1 MRRIYLDNAAT
12 TPVDPRV
19 VEAMQRHFTENFGN
33 ASSVHW
39 FGQQSRK
46 DLEGARSVIAASIG
60 ATAGEIVFTSGGT
73 EADNFAIRGAFLAG
87 KKHGRRHIVTTAAE
101 HHAVLDCVEAMEAE
115 GAETTVLPVD
125 QYGRT
130 GAEEVGK
137 SLSDRTCLV
146 SVMQANNEVGTIS
159 NLPSIAAVVHARGV
173 LLHTDAVQAIGKIPV
188 DVNSLG
194 VDLLTITAHK
204 IYGPKGIGALYIRK
218 GTEIENILWGGGQ
231 ERGRRPGTENVALA
245 VGFAKAVEIGRAE
258 MEIVSASLRSL
269 RDRLQSELT
278 TAIPELL
285 VNGHP
290 EERLPHILNVS
301 VDAERLPL
309 EGETLQLSLDL
320 EGIAVSSGSACT
332 SGSVQPSHVL
342 LAIGRTPATAKATL
356 RFSFGKS
363 NTEDDIGR
371 VIDALK
377 SAIEKS
383 KKGARRT
390 A

>member
-19 VEAMQRHFTENFGN
+19 VEAMQRHFTESFGN

-46 DLEGARSVIAASIG
+46 DLEDARSIIAASIG
-60 ATAGEIVFTSGGT
+60 ATPGEIVFTSGGT
-73 EADNFAIRGAFLAG
+73 EADNFAIRGAFIAG
-87 KKHGRRHIVTTAAE
+87 KKHGRGHVVTTAAE
-101 HHAVLDCVEAMEAE
+101 HHAVLDCVEALRDD
-115 GAETTVLPVD
+115 GAAITVLPVD

-130 GAEEVGK
+130 SAEEVVRA
-137 SLSDRTCLV
+137 LSERTCLV

-159 NLPSIAAVVHARGV
+159 DLPSIASVVHARGA

-188 DVNSLG
+188 DVNCLG
-194 VDLLTITAHK
+194 VDLLTMTAHK

-245 VGFAKAVEIGRAE
+245 VGFAKAVEFGRAE
-258 MEIVSASLRSL
+258 MDSVAPSLRLL
-269 RDRLQSELT
+269 RDVLQSQLT
-278 TAIPELL
+278 RAIPELL

-290 EERLPHILNVS
+290 EDRLPHILNVS
-301 VDAERLPL
+301 VDAGRRPL

-342 LAIGRTPATAKATL
+342 LAMGRSPATAKATL

-363 NTEDDIGR
+363 NTEDDIGQ
-371 VIDALK
+371 VVDALK
-377 SAIEKS
+377 SVI
-383 KKGARRT
+383 ARSRART
-390 A
+390 